1 MCVRV
6 GEASGGM
13 LQDDSRKKDRQA
25 IKDDDDFYQHPK
37 KDGGRGDDK
46 YAVARSPPADS
57 EDSYDDRSYTSESR
71 SITESDVSS
80 ASSNGFYLP
89 QDEVYE
95 IFAALDANGDGEI
108 THAEFIKGL
117 KSNPM

>member
-1 MCVRV
+1 MSV
-6 GEASGGM
+6 GGASGGM

-37 KDGGRGDDK
+37 KDVGRGDEK

-95 IFAALDANGDGEI
+95 IFEALDANGDGEI